1 VDNDVILKLA
11 AYHLFGEMAAS
22 LAIKREDFRVLPT
35 ASKYFSRNFRLNQ
48 QYKQDSIQRARR
60 IAEGYQ
66 PIERPTLDLEF
77 QLLSQENG
85 IDPGEALLV
94 AATQN
99 EQDFYLLTGD
109 KRFLKAFAASNLT
122 AIKQRL
128 YKRFICL
135 EQLMFYI
142 IIYSDF
148 DTVCRRVANAE
159 SCDQV
164 ISDAFSLGRQSN
176 KEAVVRVLKQAI
188 EELRFLTGDLLVENL
203 SCLLPEL

>member
-11 AYHLFGEMAAS
+11 AYNLFGEMAAC
-22 LAIKREDFRVLPT
+22 LAIKREDFRILPT
-35 ASKYFSRNFRLNQ
+35 ASKYFSRNSRVNQ
-48 QYKQDSIQRARR
+48 QYKQDSIQRAKR

-66 PIERPTLDLEF
+66 PIERPKLDLEF

-94 AATQN
+94 TATQN

-109 KRFLKAFAASNLT
+109 KRFLKALAISNLA

-128 YKRFICL
+128 YRRFVCL
-135 EQLMFYI
+135 EQLILYVVT
-142 IIYSDF
+142 YSDF
-148 DTVCRRVANAE
+148 NKACIRVANAE

-164 ISDAFSLGRQSN
+164 ITDAFRFGKQSK
-176 KEAVVRVLKQAI
+176 KETVIKVLEGAV
-188 EELRFLTGDLLVENL
+188 EELRSQTGDLLVEHL
-203 SCLLPEL
+203 SCLLPDL